1 MCQAKHHS
9 MTTAEIAAFIRLH
22 VITDNSEFT
31 MSGHDANED
40 ISDGI
45 DLINCTELPSESEP
59 NSNSQVNIGMTGYH
73 LEQAIEDCLNQN
85 PVMGYIITQIGQFSD
100 LDLKQMN
107 QGHFVWQNVYDKS
120 EECTFLVEYSLEF
133 ESEETSTP
141 IYSRIAVLK
150 AAGDKFL
157 TRIKQHAIYPDGSLP
172 MFDRLEESNRAPLF
186 YSSIQLNLTKTQI
199 ANVKSGTDVD
209 IDIQSRYWMHNSINH
224 TLPAEHEEK
233 HIVAYLNSNAAVDES
248 HFQSITTYYESNQ
261 LPDANQYT
269 FGSVCVSDAEGMFYV
284 LDVNESYPSTET
296 QTPNDECFITGLFA
310 PRNEV
315 QSAIDLPEPEEHL
328 TVSRL
333 CNGDVS
339 AVCYYGDDSDMWTPV
354 RAVIE
359 IQLGQGISLT
369 IPAYAE

>member
-31 MSGHDANED
+31 MSGHDANEE

-45 DLINCTELPSESEP
+45 DLINCKELPRESEP
-59 NSNSQVNIGMTGYH
+59 NSSSQVTIGMTGYA
-73 LEQAIEDCLNQN
+73 LDQAVEDCLNQN
-85 PVMGYIITQIGQFSD
+85 PVMGYIINQIGQFSD

-107 QGHFVWQNVYDKS
+107 QGHFDWQSVYDKS
-120 EECTFLVEYSLEF
+120 EECLFLVEYSLEF

-150 AAGDKFL
+150 AGGDKFL
-157 TRIKQHAIYPDGSLP
+157 TRIKHNAINPAGSLP

-186 YSSIQLNLTKTQI
+186 YSSIQLKLTKTQI

-209 IDIQSRYWMHNSINH
+209 IDIQSKYWMLNSINH
-224 TLPAEHEEK
+224 TIPGDHKERHL
-233 HIVAYLNSNAAVDES
+233 ISYLNSNAAVDES
-248 HFQSITTYYESNQ
+248 HFHSITIYYENNQ
-261 LPDANQYT
+261 LPDVNQYT
-269 FGSVCVSDAEGMFYV
+269 FGSICVSDTEGMFYG
-284 LDVNESYPSTET
+284 LDVKESYPSTET

-315 QSAIDLPEPEEHL
+315 QSEIDLPEPEEHL

-333 CNGDVS
+333 CNGGVS
-339 AVCYYGDDSDMWTPV
+339 AVYYCGDDSDMWTPV
-354 RAVIE
+354 RAELE